1 MIKISEEY
9 RNLLRE
15 YIENVDELIDNDS
28 LDDLLIEI
36 DSLVLRKGFTKDYF
50 LNDFGKKFQGIRDDV
65 YEDNVEDDG
74 TDEKEKQ

>member
-15 YIENVDELIDNDS
+15 YIENVDELIDS
-28 LDDLLIEI
+28 GQVRDLLIEI
-36 DSLVLRKGFTKDYF
+36 DLLVLRKGFTKDYF

-65 YEDNVEDDG
+65 YEDNVEDDV
-74 TDEKEKQ
+74 TDKREKQ